1 MAYEII
7 FYERENGKSEIWNF
21 LEDLRQKS
29 VKSKNAR
36 IQYKQ
41 ILLYIELLQNNG
53 TLLPNN
59 ITKHIE
65 DNIWELRPGSNRIFY
80 FYFDKNTFVLLHSFR
95 KKTQKQNAMIIF
107 PERRLMT
114 MKTWDDY
121 KHYIQAVDTDAGQ
134 DLDEIEE
141 QAAIIST
148 MIQQRHALG
157 LSQRELASLCG
168 MPQSSVARIE
178 SSQTTPSLTTLLR
191 LLKPLGLKLTISK

>member
-59 ITKHIE
+59 ITKPIE

-95 KKTQKQNAMIIF
+95 KKTQKTPSREIAKAKA
-107 PERRLMT
+107 ER
-114 MKTWDDY
+114 DDY
-121 KHYIQAVDTDAGQ
+121 
-134 DLDEIEE
+134 
-141 QAAIIST
+141 
-148 MIQQRHALG
+148 
-157 LSQRELASLCG
+157 LSRKKVNDYENMG
-168 MPQSSVARIE
+168 
-178 SSQTTPSLTTLLR
+178 
-191 LLKPLGLKLTISK
+191 

>member
-80 FYFDKNTFVLLHSFR
+80 F
-95 KKTQKQNAMIIF
+95 
-107 PERRLMT
+107 
-114 MKTWDDY
+114 
-121 KHYIQAVDTDAGQ
+121 
-134 DLDEIEE
+134 
-141 QAAIIST
+141 
-148 MIQQRHALG
+148 
-157 LSQRELASLCG
+157 
-168 MPQSSVARIE
+168 
-178 SSQTTPSLTTLLR
+178 
-191 LLKPLGLKLTISK
+191 